1 MNTNVDYKTFM
12 QTISDLDAIGPEVEF
27 EDEFTTEDYWNS
39 ERTDVV
45 GYIRYWDGGGQTEY
59 VLTGRF

>member
-1 MNTNVDYKTFM
+1 MNTKVDYKTFM
-12 QTISDLDAIGPEVEF
+12 QTILELNAIGPEVEF
-27 EDEFTTEDYWNS
+27 EDEFTTEDYWNA

-45 GYIRYWDGGGQTEY
+45 GYIRYWDGGQVEY